1 MARIQRSFCMV
12 ATNDESATPY
22 IRNTG
27 SHPACS
33 GLSQRFDGFLGV
45 RRAYRTSSIKHA
57 MGKILA
63 TPESQTHLIKVGR
76 LA

>member
-1 MARIQRSFCMV
+1 MARIRRSFCMV

-33 GLSQRFDGFLGV
+33 GLSQRLDGFLECAAPIV
-45 RRAYRTSSIKHA
+45 RVQSTGN
-57 MGKILA
+57 GKTLA
-63 TPESQTHLIKVGR
+63 TPESQTH
-76 LA
+76 